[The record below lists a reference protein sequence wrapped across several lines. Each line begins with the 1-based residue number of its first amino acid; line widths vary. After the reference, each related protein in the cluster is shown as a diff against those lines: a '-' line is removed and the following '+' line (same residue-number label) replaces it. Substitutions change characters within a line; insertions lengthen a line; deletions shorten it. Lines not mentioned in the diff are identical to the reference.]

1 MMLNRKF
8 HIALIV
14 IVLSAFL
21 AAIAGCSSNA
31 KPKSPDPSPD
41 DKTGQET
48 PIDGTS
54 DADWTAAS
62 SDDDT
67 TGEIP
72 VDEDE
77 ASGEIKSEP
86 SKKVPDSIR
95 EKKPSTGKASE
106 RVKKKPVDYSNLH
119 RVIVGSFD
127 AQSNAD
133 KLAKAL
139 VADGFTPY
147 VAKEKAG
154 NKTVF
159 LVQVGAFSSVKN
171 YNKRVKEL
179 EAKGYKTITK
189 SGKPASAKKPDVD
202 EEPSGYRF

>member
-8 HIALIV
+8 HHALIV
-14 IVLSAFL
+14 IISIAFL

-31 KPKSPDPSPD
+31 QPKKTDPTPD
-41 DKTGQET
+41 DKIGQET

-54 DADWTAAS
+54 NADGTVGSPDADA
-62 SDDDT
+62 

-72 VDEDE
+72 ANGDEV
-77 ASGEIKSEP
+77 SGDAKSDTPRKSPE
-86 SKKVPDSIR
+86 SIS
-95 EKKPSTGKASE
+95 EKKPSTGKAS
-106 RVKKKPVDYSNLH
+106 VNKKKMPIDKKTLH

-127 AQSNAD
+127 TQSNAD

-139 VADGFTPY
+139 IDDGFTPY
-147 VAKEKAG
+147 VAKEKVD

-159 LVQVGAFSSVKN
+159 LVQVGAFSSIKN

-179 EAKGYKTITK
+179 EAKGYKTVPI
-189 SGKPASAKKPDVD
+189 SGKTTSEKQPDD
-202 EEPSGYRF
+202 NEESSDFRF